1 MLKNEKGFVLA
12 ETLMVCVFLLIIFGM
27 IYTNFYPIIGEY
39 EKRETFDDVEAKYS
53 IFWIKKIIEDSSY
66 VPTSADKSNFTSNGF
81 AFFGCNRINDSSKK
95 ATCLVLMDK
104 LEVNEKEKC
113 KNGTNGCSIYITKYR
128 IGNNDKYIFKK
139 KVKEDV
145 KYTIFNSG
153 FQAYVQSLP
162 DFVTPSQNYSKYRVL
177 AEFHHFS
184 EYSDYYSYGTIEVN
198 RT

>member
-53 IFWIKKIIEDSSY
+53 IFWIKKMIEDSSY
-66 VPTSADKSNFTSNGF
+66 VPNSSDRSSFSSRGF
-81 AFFGCNRINDSSKK
+81 AFFGCNRITDSNKK
-95 ATCLVLMDK
+95 AVCKVLMDK
-104 LEVNEKEKC
+104 LEVNEKNKC
-113 KNGTNGCSIYITKYR
+113 KNGTDGCGIYITNYR

-145 KYTIFNSG
+145 KYTFCNSG

-162 DFVTPSQNYSKYRVL
+162 DFVTPSENYSKYRVL
-177 AEFHHFS
+177 AEFHHTS
-184 EYSDYYSYGTIEVN
+184 GSSDYYSYGTIEVN
-198 RT
+198 RS